1 MIRKCEFCTNSYD
14 TVRADAKYCSDTCKT
29 KAYNYRQTGKLVNGT
44 AEPPA
49 NVVDYFTE
57 KRTALDDGIK
67 TLLSP
72 VETTKSVTHSH
83 HHEHTA
89 QKTDLVNHTAKQA
102 ITAGVATLKDMF
114 INQSSGGMN
123 DGYFV
128 PNALP
133 VWSVGGTVVGGV
145 VGYLVTNASDD
156 ITKVFATLVG
166 AGVGYYLGN
175 NIQQEYDA
183 RALAFSN
190 APNNQGHSLGDKTVQ
205 FFQGVFNRKNTQR
218 QIAPPQIAVQQ
229 SKPVLASYAASI
241 KVPTIEI
248 ASSYGDFIGGVPVG
262 CHVLTY
268 GAKDTG
274 KSQFHY
280 NLARTL
286 KGRVLYVAAERS
298 GHEVGDALSGESHVE
313 VLNSYSPDDVL
324 YWAGQ
329 FSHVIID
336 SLNGLY
342 PGKRVPV
349 DFIKELRRR
358 SPQTVFFHIIQANKD
373 GNYAVPE
380 EVAHESDIMQQ
391 TGVDEK
397 GYYVDVMRNKASG
410 RLGRHYARSAG
421 RESVPV
427 LRINR
432 A

>member
-72 VETTKSVTHSH
+72 VETTKSVTHTH

-114 INQSSGGMN
+114 ISQNRGLG

-128 PNALP
+128 PQSVP
-133 VWSVGGTVVGGV
+133 VWSVGGTIVGGL
-145 VGYLVTNASDD
+145 VGYLTSSSSND
-156 ITKVFATLVG
+156 IMKVVATLLG
-166 AGVGYYLGN
+166 AGVGYYLGS

-183 RALAFSN
+183 RALAFAGERVRQRGLADN
-190 APNNQGHSLGDKTVQ
+190 VTGFLGNVLS
-205 FFQGVFNRKNTQR
+205 RKVNPSQPVMTQQVR
-218 QIAPPQIAVQQ
+218 
-229 SKPVLASYAASI
+229 PVPASHIASI
-241 KVPTIEI
+241 KQPTIEI
-248 ASSYGDFIGGVPVG
+248 PSGYGEFVGGITLG

-286 KGRVLYVAAERS
+286 FNMGRVLYVTAERS
-298 GHEVGDALSGESHVE
+298 VSEVGNALVGTNVE
-313 VLNSYSPDDVL
+313 VLSAYNPDDVL
-324 YWAGQ
+324 NSVAGYNY
-329 FSHVIID
+329 VIID

-358 SPQTVFFHIIQANKD
+358 NSQTTFFHVIQATKD
-373 GNYAVPE
+373 GSYAVPE

-391 TGVDEK
+391 TDLDEQ
-397 GYYVDVMRNKASG
+397 GYYVEIMRNKASG
-410 RLGRHYARSAG
+410 RLGRYYVRSVG
-421 RESVPV
+421 KESVPV

-432 A
+432 V